1 MRAYRVPMILS
12 GLNLVL
18 LVWLVL
24 ITGSSANGQSEVGS
38 TVPVLRANS
47 IELVDNAG
55 KVRAQLMVTEDSGTL
70 LRMRDANGEVRVKLE
85 AAVDGSGMLLAN
97 RDAQPGL
104 HMLAKRGTTTLS
116 LADTEGQPH
125 VIRATDP

>member
-18 LVWLVL
+18 LVWLL
-24 ITGSSANGQSEVGS
+24 LTTSSNANGQSEAGS

-104 HMLAKRGTTTLS
+104 HILAKRGTTTLS
-116 LADTEGQPH
+116 LADSGGQPH